1 MNMQVLNVSFNNFVN
16 KNPNVLKSNNVSSQS
31 QCSEAK
37 IGGGARISSEF
48 YRANAVPFC
57 SLKLKASERDN
68 DFCDTYFYRDLYTLL
83 NAGRILN
90 ETFPEGADIMDFA
103 CSNGEEAI
111 SIHSLINDKNK
122 GNYKLYC
129 YDKSPKA
136 IDLAKKGVHTV
147 YRPGS
152 GDGFILN
159 KYQKDEVYDDVMRCF
174 NEIMEE
180 TKRPDYN
187 INDPEFIRFI
197 MGHPDFKIKYYKIRD
212 EYKDNF
218 KFETGNIFKIDKL
231 GPKKAGAVFFRNA
244 LYIPTQNYG
253 LDEFDCL
260 VREKSVNKRKVI
272 NHIVDKVYDKLLPG
286 GIFVVGE
293 SEKEHIYLADKHAK
307 EEEKIYIKD
316 YDCYIYKNML
326 LENALLKDGRF
337 EPVVYSR
344 CYSAL
349 GEIKVP
355 TVWQKVK

>member
-1 MNMQVLNVSFNNFVN
+1 MNMQVQNISLNSFIN
-16 KNPNVLKSNNVSSQS
+16 KNYSVKQNNNSSAQYYS
-31 QCSEAK
+31 KEAV
-37 IGGGARISSEF
+37 IGGRAHVSSEF

-57 SLKLKASERDN
+57 SLKLKASDRDN

-90 ETFPEGADIMDFA
+90 ETFPEGTDIMDFA

-122 GNYKLYC
+122 GNYRLYC

-180 TKRPDYN
+180 TKRPNYD
-187 INDPEFIRFI
+187 INDPDFLYFI
-197 MGHPDFKIKYYKIRD
+197 MRHPDFKIKYYKVRD

-218 KFETGNIFKIDKL
+218 KYERGNIFNIDKL
-231 GPKKAGAVFFRNA
+231 GPKKAGAIFFRNA
-244 LYIPTQNYG
+244 MYIPTNNYG
-253 LDEFDCL
+253 IDEFDGL
-260 VREKSVNKRKVI
+260 ISEKSVNKRKVI
-272 NHIVDKVYDKLLPG
+272 NSIVDKVYDKLLPG

-307 EEEKIYIKD
+307 EEEKIYIED
-316 YDCYIYKNML
+316 YDCYIYKDML

-337 EPVVYSR
+337 KPVVYSR
-344 CYSAL
+344 CYSAF